1 VSLSVM
7 YQESKVAVKEDITKL
22 IKLDKF
28 DKVLYPRDKDQ
39 VTFAL
44 VEFDSELEAIRYYQ
58 ANQDLKLLTP
68 D

>member
-7 YQESKVAVKEDITKL
+7 YQESEMAVKEDITKL
-22 IKLDKF
+22 IKLEKVNQ
-28 DKVLYPRDKDQ
+28 VLYPRDKDQ

-58 ANQDLKLLTP
+58 AN
-68 D
+68 